1 MNNQKHLFNLTEN
14 IHYLNCAYMSPLLA
28 SVEEAGKNAL
38 VRLRNPSSIKP
49 ADFFSEQ
56 GKAKELFGRL
66 INGDPSQVAIIPSV
80 SYGLK
85 TAITNI
91 PVNSGTHAIMVYDE
105 FPSDYYALSE
115 WCKSNNKQLKIIHA
129 PEVNRGKGKLW
140 NEAIL
145 DAIQKDT
152 SAIVLSSVHWM
163 NGTRFDLEKI
173 GERCRDVQA
182 RFIVDGSQSV
192 GVLPIDVTKF
202 KIDALVCTGYKWL
215 FGPYSI
221 GLAYFGDSFKEG
233 RPIEDSWMNRANAD
247 DFTNLTGY
255 TDQYTKGAGRF
266 NVGES
271 SHFILL
277 PMLIRALEQVLE
289 WQELSLQTYCGNLI
303 QPLLQW
309 LRQNDFALEE
319 ETYRVNHLF
328 GIALPEAKNR
338 ESLLKDLQEKK
349 IVVSVR
355 SNMIRVST
363 HLFNTGQD
371 VDQLLG
377 VLQNSYKKN
386 L

>member
-1 MNNQKHLFNLTEN
+1 MDCQKHLFHLPEN

-28 SVEEAGKNAL
+28 SVEEAGMKAL
-38 VRLRNPSSIKP
+38 IRLRDPSAIRP

-56 GKAKELFGRL
+56 EKVKKLFGRL
-66 INGDPSQVAIIPSV
+66 VNGDPEQVAIIPSV

-91 PVNSGTHAIMVYDE
+91 PVNNGSHAIMVYDE

-115 WCKSNNKQLKIIHA
+115 WCRSNHKQLKIVPA
-129 PEVNRGKGKLW
+129 PVSHPGSGKHW
-140 NEAIL
+140 NENIL
-145 DAIQKDT
+145 DAIQPDT
-152 SAIVLSSVHWM
+152 AAVVISSVHWM
-163 NGTRFDLEKI
+163 DGTRFDLERI
-173 GERCRDVQA
+173 GTRCREVQA

-192 GVLPIDVTKF
+192 GVLPIDVAKSN
-202 KIDALVCTGYKWL
+202 IDALICTGYKWL

-221 GLAYFGDSFKEG
+221 GLAYYGDSFNEG
-233 RPIEDSWMNRANAD
+233 KPIEDSWMNRANAD
-247 DFTNLTGY
+247 DFTKLTGY
-255 TDQYTKGAGRF
+255 TDQYKTGAARF

-277 PMLIRALEQVLE
+277 PMLIRALEQILE
-289 WQELSLQTYCGNLI
+289 WQGVSLQTYCGKLI
-303 QPLLQW
+303 HPLLQW
-309 LRQNDFALEE
+309 LRENDYAVEE
-319 ETYRVNHLF
+319 EAYRANHLF
-328 GIALPEAKNR
+328 GLVLPETRNR

-349 IVVSVR
+349 IIVSVR
-355 SNMIRVST
+355 GNMIRVST

-377 VLQNSYKKN
+377 VLENSYKRV